1 MCPRSGASVISTA
14 NATYSTPADLIFMS
28 PIAALLLATPLVSA
42 TLGLYAHATRKRSLD
57 HMRSLHKRSLSNSPS
72 SPHATRSF
80 SQLQRQGHLVR
91 LLVAR
96 RPLRL
101 GRGRQGPLPAQL
113 RRLLAHVLRPRR
125 LVRRV
130 GEGRRVH
137 QIARL
142 HAQGVP
148 DVVRPLHAQVRRHRH
163 RLQLVGQGGPV
174 RVQPGLHE
182 PQLRRLVRRLQCAA
196 PNDPK
201 PKSAVISIPSSAPGW
216 PHGTFAKR

>member
-1 MCPRSGASVISTA
+1 MLSLILLTA
-14 NATYSTPADLIFMS
+14 
-28 PIAALLLATPLVSA
+28 PLVSA
-42 TLGLYAHATRKRSLD
+42 TLGLCARHLHRSPNAIAPYHRSTNDRAATLSPHFTR
-57 HMRSLHKRSLSNSPS
+57 MRSL
-72 SPHATRSF
+72 

-91 LLVAR
+91 LVVAR
-96 RPLRL
+96 RPVRL

-148 DVVRPLHAQVRRHRH
+148 DVVRPLRAQVRRHLAG
-163 RLQLVGQGGPV
+163 LQPLGQGG
-174 RVQPGLHE
+174 
-182 PQLRRLVRRLQCAA
+182 QLRLECAPPLRSFVYCA
-196 PNDPK
+196 FSPC
-201 PKSAVISIPSSAPGW
+201 VG
-216 PHGTFAKR
+216 

>member
-1 MCPRSGASVISTA
+1 MCTRATRSLSQRPTPRIRRPPT
-14 NATYSTPADLIFMS
+14 LIYMS

-42 TLGLYAHATRKRSLD
+42 TLGLYAHATRKLLLD
-57 HMRSLHKRSLSNSPS
+57 HIRSLHNRSLSNSPS
-72 SPHATRSF
+72 SHHATRSF

-148 DVVRPLHAQVRRHRH
+148 DVVRPLRAQV
-163 RLQLVGQGGPV
+163 
-174 RVQPGLHE
+174 
-182 PQLRRLVRRLQCAA
+182 LRPPRRLQ
-196 PNDPK
+196 PLVQGGRVLQQRVLQGQDR
-201 PKSAVISIPSSAPGW
+201 AVL
-216 PHGTFAKR
+216 